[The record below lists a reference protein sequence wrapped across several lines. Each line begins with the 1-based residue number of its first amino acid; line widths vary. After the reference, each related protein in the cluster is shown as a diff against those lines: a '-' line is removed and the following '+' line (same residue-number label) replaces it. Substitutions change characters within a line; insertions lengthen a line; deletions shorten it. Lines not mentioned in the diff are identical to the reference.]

1 MAESPKTHSGA
12 ATDCP
17 PNVLSHPA
25 FNRPAVANTCRRG
38 RPGGT
43 ASLAAKRREKAAAT
57 EAAIAGDWQRNAS
70 PLEEALM
77 LRGGLLVIATG
88 LDKLIRM
95 LESGRCAK

>member
-1 MAESPKTHSGA
+1 MSEVTTIVCNASA
-12 ATDCP
+12 D
-17 PNVLSHPA
+17 VLSHPA
-25 FNRPAVANTCRRG
+25 FDRPAVANTRRRG

-43 ASLAAKRREKAAAT
+43 ASLAAKRRAKAAM
-57 EAAIAGDWQRNAS
+57 EAASGDWQRNTT

-95 LESGRCAK
+95 LESGRCVK